1 MLLVFFDLGFLQTFR
16 RVFDTDKLAFTEL
29 LGVPNAIRG
38 VGFLRL
44 ARQLLAPREP
54 MHIRFSIQEY
64 PLDSILALLSGVY
77 IHVESYFSFLY
88 WKMEYHIEHHMF
100 PMVPS
105 YNLPKLHEVI
115 KDQLPAPKKG
125 LLDAYKE
132 IIPAVIKKSNDPNYF
147 IPVKVPS

>member
-1 MLLVFFDLGFLQTFR
+1 
-16 RVFDTDKLAFTEL
+16 
-29 LGVPNAIRG
+29 
-38 VGFLRL
+38 
-44 ARQLLAPREP
+44 
-54 MHIRFSIQEY
+54 
-64 PLDSILALLSGVY
+64 
-77 IHVESYFSFLY
+77 
-88 WKMEYHIEHHMF
+88 MF

-132 IIPAVIKKSNDPNYF
+132 IIPAVIKKYNDPNYF